1 MSVNDSSPSKM
12 KPEWKENIQDT
23 LGWDWEVMC
32 GPNGFVVWS
41 PEIHNFGLCFQEIC
55 LHLPVLIFLAILSS
69 YHFGFRSRYP
79 ALRNSSYAFQTR
91 KIATI
96 ILAML
101 PLIKLFIGVTK
112 TPHALNVV
120 DYFMPLVV
128 SVTWLS
134 HFCYVCTVKRGGN
147 SAQGGQI
154 VIYILWT
161 TLVVVD
167 IMSVQLYYCWQNI
180 AVPAMSEYMKL
191 SYGISITV
199 LVFQCIYG
207 VCLLCDGRTQQQ
219 DFSPEQQALLGSP
232 RVHSYSRFREEDDP
246 LYLGVALEG
255 WSFLSRMF
263 FIWVN
268 PLMDKGVKG
277 KLNQPDDLHDLPLN
291 LTPAYLS
298 NQLEYSLN
306 CDENSEHQEQNNTA
320 GWYGSINS
328 GPASHPDTHTTMYS
342 RKIPR
347 RKVTLLRALHS
358 CFGLQFYGIGIL
370 KFIADCSGFVGPLLL
385 NALITFIETKSENI
399 EDGYAYAAGL
409 FGATF
414 VGALCNA
421 HFNFLM
427 ATVGLKIR
435 GAIVSIVYRKT
446 LMVSTTSLNKFG
458 IGEIVNFMSTDTDRI
473 VNACPSFH
481 AFWSI
486 PFQIAVTLY
495 LLYLQV
501 GYAFLAGV
509 LFTVVLI
516 PINKFLASKIGEL
529 STKMMASKDKR
540 VQMMAEVLKG
550 ITVLKFHVWENN
562 FINKINVCRDEEL
575 KYLKYRKYLDALCV
589 YFWATTPVL
598 MSILTFSTYALLGN
612 KLTAATVFTSIAL
625 LNMLIAPLNAFP
637 WVLNGLTEAWVSLN
651 RIQKLLELSDLDF
664 SEYYT
669 SLPSGDT
676 NVAVYVKEGTFAWSV
691 YNNEENSVNADEP
704 SQSTVLSNIDL
715 IVAKGE
721 FVGVTGRVGSGKST
735 VLSALLAEL
744 NKVAGVVC
752 LDNVD
757 SGFGF
762 VSQLHWLQHGTLRD
776 NILFGKAYDDS
787 KYKAVLEACCLEED
801 IKSFPGGD
809 LIGVGEGGVTLSGG
823 QKARVALARAVYQN
837 KDVYF
842 LDDIFSAVDNHVAQH
857 LFRKCI
863 TGLLRNKTRI
873 LCTHHVKYLMFADKV
888 VIMDN
893 GAIKDQGKPQDVLP
907 DYDEFLS
914 SSDYE
919 TFDSS
924 PLKTLVESK
933 SNQMQEVNESDF
945 QEEEREVG
953 TIDWSVYGAYWKAI
967 GHFLAAFILL
977 SIIFMQSSRN
987 LTDLWLSYWVSHS
1000 GDNQPHSNDD
1010 SVAPRLYHSLDKS
1023 NVKYYLTVYGIL
1035 ACCNSVF
1042 TLFRAFLF
1050 AFGGV
1055 HAATKIHKS
1064 LLSVIIKMTAYRTL
1078 AVTVYA
1084 LPWLI
1089 LLLAPLVPV
1098 YHWLQNHYRLTSREL
1113 KRLSS
1118 LSLSPVY
1125 SHFNETV
1132 MGLATIRAFR
1142 AIPRFKRENEEH
1154 LEANQ
1159 KCQLA
1164 SQAASQWLGL
1174 RLQLI
1179 GVAMVTGIGIIAV
1192 VQHQFDAADA
1202 GLIGLALSYA
1212 LSVTGILSGV
1222 VNAFTETERE
1232 MIAVERIQQYINH
1245 VEPENVQ
1252 EILPPPYAWP
1262 SQGVITFSNVVLKYR
1277 DHLAPALNGVSFET
1291 RPAEKIGVMGRTGAG
1306 KSSLLVALFRL
1317 CELFS
1322 GKILIDTVD
1331 ISHIGLHGLRVRLAV
1346 IPQDPFLF
1354 SGSIREN
1361 LDPASEYRDDE
1372 LMNVIQRCHMAA
1384 AVRKLGGLEAKLSPG
1399 GSNLS
1404 VGQRQLLCLIR
1415 AVLHNAK
1422 IVCIDEATASV
1433 DLETDRNIQHTL
1445 RTSFRQ
1451 STVISIAHRAST
1463 IMDLDRVLVL
1473 GNGEVLEFDSP
1484 DVLMR
1489 NKESHFY
1496 KLASPEY
1503 ELS

>member
-893 GAIKDQGKPQDVLP
+893 GAIKDQG
-907 DYDEFLS
+907 
-914 SSDYE
+914 
-919 TFDSS
+919 
-924 PLKTLVESK
+924 
-933 SNQMQEVNESDF
+933 
-945 QEEEREVG
+945 
-953 TIDWSVYGAYWKAI
+953 
-967 GHFLAAFILL
+967 
-977 SIIFMQSSRN
+977 
-987 LTDLWLSYWVSHS
+987 
-1000 GDNQPHSNDD
+1000 
-1010 SVAPRLYHSLDKS
+1010 
-1023 NVKYYLTVYGIL
+1023 
-1035 ACCNSVF
+1035 
-1042 TLFRAFLF
+1042 
-1050 AFGGV
+1050 
-1055 HAATKIHKS
+1055 
-1064 LLSVIIKMTAYRTL
+1064 TL